1 MASYCHY
8 GGFSVC
14 LAIKICYFF
23 DIFESRYRLI
33 NNSIFRF
40 QVFGWALVGVGA
52 WSLYEF
58 AAYEAISL
66 SVPYA
71 VASKLIIV
79 AGVFNVLASFFGFW
93 VTAKDNRRLLV
104 IVSLLHVSVFIT

>member
-1 MASYCHY
+1 MS
-8 GGFSVC
+8 SNKD
-14 LAIKICYFF
+14 LFF
-23 DIFESRYRLI
+23 FYIFESRYRLI
-33 NNSIFRF
+33 NNSIVLNSRL

-52 WSLYEF
+52 WNLYEF
-58 AAYEAISL
+58 AAYEAISS

-93 VTAKDNRRLLV
+93 VTSKDNRRLLV